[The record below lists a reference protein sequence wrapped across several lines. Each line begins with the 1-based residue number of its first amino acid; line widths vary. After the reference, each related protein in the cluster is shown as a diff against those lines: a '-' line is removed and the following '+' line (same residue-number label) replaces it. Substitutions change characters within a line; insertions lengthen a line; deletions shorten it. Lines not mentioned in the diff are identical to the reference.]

1 MAFNIGAFVGGL
13 SDSISAKLLEEREEE
28 ARIRLEERADKKQR
42 DKEARAA
49 GRRASELKAEK
60 QAEIDAIAEKL
71 ALVYTPE
78 QAAEILGQG
87 KAAGEF
93 ALNKATTYMEAGQ
106 NPSQSYALQLME
118 QQRAGAPNEQQRIA
132 DQKPTPFAQRFA
144 PLKTELVSKA
154 KSFEARLVELDDR
167 MSRAT
172 SQEERARL
180 QSIYDTTSE
189 KYAAFRSSTDTEK
202 TDWFSKTSIDSMVN
216 NAVNL
221 QFEGKDFVNRTPE
234 NIIKSFIA
242 GNEADVAVGYGRA
255 FQALKERQQSAGW
268 KDSKEA
274 NVAITELYKIYNTTK
289 KQIVTDAK
297 TSWNNEIAAANAA
310 GNDKK
315 AREIMANGTSTY
327 IPLKE
332 RVIDGAVVPM
342 DVDTIISSYGDAKI
356 NTVIEYV
363 YNRQRVFAVKSSSG
377 WLWGH
382 EKKEEN

>member
-71 ALVYTPE
+71 SLVYTPE
-78 QAAEILGQG
+78 QAADILSQG
-87 KAAGEF
+87 RAAGEF

-106 NPSQSYALQLME
+106 NPSQSYELQLLE

-144 PLKTELVSKA
+144 PLKSEVVSKA

-167 MSRAT
+167 MSRAN
-172 SQEERARL
+172 SEEERLNL

-189 KYAAFRSSTDTEK
+189 KYAEFRNSTDTEK
-202 TDWFSKTSIDSMVN
+202 TDWFSKTSIDSMIN

-221 QFEGKDFVNRTPE
+221 QFEGKDFVNMTPE
-234 NIIKSFIA
+234 NIIESFIA
-242 GNEADVAVGYGRA
+242 GNEADVAAGYGKA
-255 FQALKERQQSAGW
+255 YKALQQRQQSAGW

-274 NVAITELYKIYNTTK
+274 KVAITELYKIYNSTKREVVTT
-289 KQIVTDAK
+289 AK
-297 TSWNNEIAAANAA
+297 TNWNTEIATANAA
-310 GNDKK
+310 GNDQQ
-315 AREIMANGTSTY
+315 ANAIRTNGTASY

-332 RVIDGAVVPM
+332 TVIDGAVVPM
-342 DVDTIISSYGDAKI
+342 DVDTIRNSYGDAKI

-363 YNRQRVFAVKSSSG
+363 HNGRKVYAVKSSSG

-382 EKKEEN
+382 NG

>member
-78 QAAEILGQG
+78 QAADILSNGR
-87 KAAGEF
+87 AAGEF
-93 ALNKATTYMEAGQ
+93 ALSKATTYMEAGQ

-118 QQRAGAPNEQQRIA
+118 QQSEGAPA
-132 DQKPTPFAQRFA
+132 DQKPIPFAQQFA
-144 PLKTELVSKA
+144 PLKSQVVSKA

-172 SQEERARL
+172 SEEERLNL

-189 KYAAFRSSTDTEK
+189 KYSAFRSSTDTEK
-202 TDWFSKTSIDSMVN
+202 TDWFSKTSIDSMIN

-221 QFEGKDFVNRTPE
+221 QFEGKDFVNMTPE
-234 NIIKSFIA
+234 NIIESFTA
-242 GNEADVAVGYGRA
+242 GNEADVAAGYGKA
-255 FQALKERQQSAGW
+255 FQALRQRQQNAGW

-274 NVAITELYKIYNTTK
+274 KVAITELFKIYNSTK
-289 KQIVTDAK
+289 KEVVTNAITD
-297 TSWNNEIAAANAA
+297 WNTEIATANAA
-310 GNDKK
+310 GNNDQ
-315 AREIMANGTSTY
+315 AQALMTNGTDLY
-327 IPLKE
+327 IPLQE
-332 RVIDGAVVPM
+332 TVIDGAVVPM
-342 DVDTIISSYGDAKI
+342 DVDTIKRSYSDAKI
-356 NTVIEYV
+356 NTVIQYV
-363 YNRQRVFAVKSSSG
+363 HNGRKVYAVKSSSG

-382 EKKEEN
+382 NG